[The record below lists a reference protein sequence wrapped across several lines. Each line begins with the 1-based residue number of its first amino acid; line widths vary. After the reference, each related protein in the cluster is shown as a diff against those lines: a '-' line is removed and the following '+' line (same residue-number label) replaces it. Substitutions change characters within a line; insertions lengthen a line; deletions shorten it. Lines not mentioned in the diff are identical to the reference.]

1 MGGDGDGDGG
11 GGAAAVL
18 ARAEID
24 TTAPFR
30 SVKEAIVLFGDR
42 VLAGDLH
49 VGVGA
54 GRRIGTSDHHQPVVG
69 VLAAAARDAPVV
81 ELEEAK
87 QELQKEREEKQKM
100 AGCIVSLQEELS
112 NAMRELNKLKA
123 RDHDEEEAAAKVI
136 DLQVED
142 LKFMEIEKQSPPA
155 SVDDAHNASAASAGA
170 TAGEFQVQQRRYV
183 TFTDQP
189 TAASYRAAP
198 PQAPLAD
205 VVMELR
211 HYHAAAPAA
220 PPQYRAVRFQRQM
233 SVGHHPTRL
242 AAAAPPDQEARRKN
256 KKPPLIPL
264 LGALFSR
271 KKKTNSSS
279 SSSHDDSALNS
290 RTSF

>member
-1 MGGDGDGDGG
+1 MGGDNGGDGG
-11 GGAAAVL
+11 GGAAVL

-54 GRRIGTSDHHQPVVG
+54 GRRIGNSDHQQVVG
-69 VLAAAARDAPVV
+69 VLDAAAHDTPVV

-87 QELQKEREEKQKM
+87 QELQKEREEKHKM
-100 AGCIVSLQEELS
+100 AGCIMSLQEELS
-112 NAMRELNKLKA
+112 NAMRELSKLKA
-123 RDHDEEEAAAKVI
+123 RDHDDEAAAKVI

-142 LKFMEIEKQSPPA
+142 LKFVEIEKQSPPA
-155 SVDDAHNASAASAGA
+155 SVDAGNASAASATPA
-170 TAGEFQVQQRRYV
+170 EFQQRRYV

-189 TAASYRAAP
+189 TAAYRAP

-205 VVMELR
+205 VVMELH
-211 HYHAAAPAA
+211 HYHAPAA
-220 PPQYRAVRFQRQM
+220 PPQYRSVRFQRQM
-233 SVGHHPTRL
+233 SVGHQPTRL
-242 AAAAPPDQEARRKN
+242 AAAADRVRDQEARRKK

-264 LGALFSR
+264 LGALFTR
-271 KKKTNSSS
+271 KKKTSSS
-279 SSSHDDSALNS
+279 CHDDSALNS
-290 RTSF
+290 HPSF